1 MGKAVKAKLRQMPYT
16 RKEYISGTPSSKVSR
31 FTLGKF
37 SESFKNCYVLEAAE
51 AGLLQH
57 GALEAARVAANKV
70 LQDELGENNYFLKI
84 IPFPH
89 IVLRAHKF
97 LAQAGADRLSQG
109 MKRAYGK
116 PVALAARIMRGDP
129 IMEVRVGD
137 VDPRIIK
144 EAYRISSSKI
154 SLRCRIIKREIEGE
168 EKEAKA
174 EVAEV
179 EKERVEEEKV

>member
-1 MGKAVKAKLRQMPYT
+1 MKEKLRQMPYT
-16 RKEYISGTPSSKVSR
+16 RKEYISGAPPSKLSR
-31 FTLGKF
+31 FTLGKA
-37 SESFKNCYVLEAAE
+37 SESFTNCYILEALE

-97 LAQAGADRLSQG
+97 LSQAGADRLSQG
-109 MKRAYGK
+109 MKNAYGK
-116 PVALAARIMRGDP
+116 PVGLAARVRAGDH

-137 VDPRIIK
+137 VDPKIVK

-154 SLRCRIIKREIEGE
+154 PLKCRVRIEKIKGDGN
-168 EKEAKA
+168 
-174 EVAEV
+174 
-179 EKERVEEEKV
+179 

>member
-1 MGKAVKAKLRQMPYT
+1 MPYA
-16 RKEYISGTPSSKVSR
+16 RKEYISGAPPSKLSR

-37 SESFKNCYVLEAAE
+37 SESFTNRYVLEAAE

-70 LQDELGENNYFLKI
+70 LQDRLGENNYFLRI
-84 IPFPH
+84 IPYPH

-109 MKRAYGK
+109 MKNAYGK
-116 PVALAARIMRGDP
+116 PVGLAARVRIGDP

-137 VDPRIIK
+137 ANPEVVK

-154 SLRCRIIKREIEGE
+154 PLKCRVRAFKAEGE
-168 EKEAKA
+168 EK
-174 EVAEV
+174 
-179 EKERVEEEKV
+179 